1 MYSIVSLMSLTSVSK
16 FNIGQPTPLQTE
28 LRRESAR
35 LWNDMV
41 KLHKFIRKRRW
52 KWPFSGNFEKH
63 FKGKYQLHSQT
74 VQALIKK
81 FFANIETT
89 SENRKAGDKKARYP
103 YRDKKHFQVVMYK
116 ASAIKRKG
124 NRAILSNGRGV
135 KSLVVRIPKE
145 IPIGKITGAELG
157 FRELRLTIKQDMK
170 TIKSAGK
177 NVVAAD
183 LGVIHL
189 AAMTDGETSE
199 IIVGR
204 GLRSLIQYR
213 NKKLAD
219 FSTLLS
225 KCKKSSRRS
234 RKLRIAKAKMLFR
247 NDNQQRNLLHHASKQ
262 MIDYCVK
269 QQAGMLVV
277 GDCINM
283 SKDARKKKKGS
294 RRSNQMNSN
303 NPLGQLLT
311 YLKYKGKFQGVKLEK
326 IGEQYT
332 TQSCPKCGHRHK
344 PSGRNYQCK
353 NRECDFIGVRD
364 LVGSANIKNKF
375 ENGRI
380 EKGYL
385 LPPLVAKYR
394 RPVKVPVIRSNCV
407 VHLTDGMLLDNT
419 LDLAQALSSADGK
432 TSSELIHAA

>member
-1 MYSIVSLMSLTSVSK
+1 MSLISVSK
-16 FNIGQPTPLQTE
+16 FNIGQTTPLQTK

-63 FKGKYQLHSQT
+63 FKGKYRLHSQT

-103 YRDKKHFQVVMYK
+103 YRDKKHFQAVMYK

-124 NRAILSNGRGV
+124 NRVILSNGRGV

-157 FRELRLTIKQDMK
+157 FRELRLTIKQDIK

-219 FSTLLS
+219 FSKLLS
-225 KCKKSSRRS
+225 KCKKDSRRS
-234 RKLRIAKAKMLFR
+234 RKLRVAKAKMLFR

-283 SKDARKKKKGS
+283 SKNARKKKKGS

-311 YLKYKGKFQGVKLEK
+311 YLKYKGKFQGVALDK

-332 TQSCPKCGHRHK
+332 TQTCPKCGHRHK

-353 NRECDFIGVRD
+353 NPECDFIGVRD

-394 RPVKVPVIRSNCV
+394 RPVKVPVIRLNCV

-419 LDLAQALSSADGK
+419 LDAAQALSSAGGK
-432 TSSELIHAA
+432 KSSELFHVA